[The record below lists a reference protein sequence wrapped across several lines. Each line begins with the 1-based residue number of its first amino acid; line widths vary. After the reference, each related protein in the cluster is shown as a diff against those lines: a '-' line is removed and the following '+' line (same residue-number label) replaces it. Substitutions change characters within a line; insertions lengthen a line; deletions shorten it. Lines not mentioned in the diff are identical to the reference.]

1 MKNKSWYHGVLS
13 QQEAEKRM
21 GEMDMNS
28 FLVRKNM
35 QDLGNFI
42 LSVKNGDM
50 CYHFPIDDGV
60 GRYEIQG
67 THLPFPSVH
76 MLVDYYI
83 QNGVREIKSGKL
95 IQLIMPCTSGIPQ
108 PTVTRLQKE
117 HTYTEIDDER

>member
-1 MKNKSWYHGVLS
+1 MFGPSKNELLMKNKSWYHGVLS
-13 QQEAEKRM
+13 QQEAERRM

-67 THLPFPSVH
+67 THLPFSIST
-76 MLVDYYI
+76 YA
-83 QNGVREIKSGKL
+83 G
-95 IQLIMPCTSGIPQ
+95 
-108 PTVTRLQKE
+108 RLLHSKWC
-117 HTYTEIDDER
+117 